1 MRQILLTL
9 LLGLSVIA
17 WTQDAPDVRP
27 MLRDVFP
34 VSQLKPG
41 MRGYGL
47 TVFKGTR
54 IERFEVEV
62 VGVLENA
69 LYGYPLVMI
78 MMRGGPITERG
89 AMVIAGMSGSP
100 IFIEGKIVGALA
112 YGFGFPKEPVA
123 LVTPLEAMLTNLH
136 PRAESQIAELRGG
149 HLIRKPV
156 RLAGVRY
163 AGVYIGHEPP
173 TMPNVAWARPL
184 MTPIMVSGVSPRTMK
199 YLEAVFKPYGLTP
212 LMAPGGS
219 TAKQVPVRFEPGAA
233 VGTPLATGDID
244 LTAIGTLTYR
254 RGDYVLAFGHPF
266 FGLGAVQMPM
276 HAAEI
281 VDVFSSYLNSFK
293 LGNRAQPLGAIYY
306 DGAFAVAGRM
316 GQRAQMIPMHARISH
331 PARALQ
337 REFHCEVFNHP
348 MFTSQIALT
357 AATEFLERVHFDMG
371 EASATVRWRLQTRP
385 FGEIHY
391 ENRVATR
398 DSLAFAALGDLSYVL
413 NLLLNAREQKCELE
427 RIELEIE
434 VQAGKGAAV
443 IDSLQLDRF
452 TYRPGERIEAT
463 VQVRTRDGGVETYRT
478 HLRLPADMMP
488 GRHMLQVSAGGGGV
502 PAGASGLL
510 ALLLGEGMLGSG
522 GDTESQLRAFLNRE
536 RNHQMVLTLN
546 LPFPTISVGGAPLLQ
561 PPPSMRS
568 VFLSPRLSKAQQTPD
583 RLKQVVDTPHAL
595 EGAQSVMI
603 TVLPADTGRS
613 PVAQFAALALA
624 EGAEGQEVQTE
635 TDASEMSLPQGEET
649 VVIEYPS
656 SLRGESP
663 FPFPTTEVGTRP
675 DTRTVSRAARQWQPD
690 RFEQLRRGTFEG
702 AGLSLDGAIRP
713 SVMPRT
719 LPSVPLGFVWS
730 VESDGAS
737 RLLLGGGDSRAR
749 IVAIG
754 GEESSGQTYPALPGA
769 FVTALARHED
779 GTLYAG
785 VSPEGV
791 LCRVKPDSYEVVARL
806 NAHYVNALRWH
817 AGVLYIATGAPAQIL
832 AWDGTTLRQLL
843 TIDETHFSALAIGA
857 DGTVYAGTSERGMV
871 YRIEPAGAIRPLA
884 TLSEPSVVALTTD
897 AQGNLY
903 IASAPSGQIYRWT
916 PTGGLTPLRSDLKRE
931 WRALILHEGN
941 LYALTPD
948 EVYQIP
954 LDADTAQP
962 ALIFRQQG
970 LQLIAGVVGKRLLLA
985 SVDGRL
991 HALEPTTEGVYLSP
1005 VLDAGAPARWGA
1017 LRWSASL
1024 PEGAQLILQ
1033 TRSGNTPEPDA
1044 RWSAW
1049 TTAYENAEGSAVLS
1063 PPAQY
1068 LQVRVQ
1074 LKGGGTL
1081 HRFSVNYMPQN
1092 RPPTVE
1098 LLGITP
1104 YQAVSDKHTLRWRG
1118 RDPDNDTLRYE
1129 VQIARDGSTQWE
1141 PLKNGQKIQVS
1152 GTFTP
1157 DAPPHID
1164 ISATEDIPE
1173 DIREQLRQ
1181 EMSQIQAQLDPNLV
1195 KEFSLDVRMEIPE
1208 TSSEGAAES
1217 EGAPSRAERPDAKT
1231 QFVWDTTKMPD
1242 GVYLLRVMATDE
1254 PASPTDYATVYSPA
1268 VPIVVC
1274 NTPPVVSV
1282 RERDIKVS
1290 AEGVVELSGI
1300 ALQYFEERAPASERN
1315 DGESGANARI
1325 RRILRQSAPIVG
1337 VQYQIGEGDW
1347 LSAEPLDGMFD
1358 SAFEPFRIR
1367 TKPLPAGE
1375 HTLRIKVF
1383 NGAGKSAVVEQKVSV
1398 PLQPAIT
1405 IKQ

>member
-9 LLGLSVIA
+9 LLGLLVFA
-17 WTQDAPDVRP
+17 WSQDAPDVRP

-47 TVFKGTR
+47 TVFKGTQ

-69 LYGYPLVMI
+69 LYGYPLVVI
-78 MMRGGPITERG
+78 MMHGGPITERG

-112 YGFGFPKEPVA
+112 YGFGFPKEPIA

-136 PRAESQIAELRGG
+136 PRAESQIAALRGG

-173 TMPNVAWARPL
+173 TTPNVAWARPL

-199 YLEAVFKPYGLTP
+199 YLEAIFKPYGLTP

-266 FGLGAVQMPM
+266 LGLGAVQMPM

-281 VDVFSSYLNSFK
+281 VDVFSSYLSSFK

-316 GQRAQMIPMHARISH
+316 GQRAPMIPMHARISH

-348 MFTSQIALT
+348 MFTSPIALI

-385 FGEIHY
+385 FGEISY

-398 DSLAFAALGDLSYVL
+398 DSLAFAALGDLNYVL
-413 NLLLNAREQKCELE
+413 NLLLNAREQKYALE
-427 RIELEIE
+427 RIDLEIE
-434 VQAGKGAAV
+434 VHAGKGAAV
-443 IDSLQLDRF
+443 IDSLQVDRF

-463 VQVRTRDGGVETYRT
+463 VQVRTRDGSVDTYRT

-488 GRHMLQVSAGGGGV
+488 GRYMLQVSAGGGGV
-502 PAGASGLL
+502 PTSASGLL

-536 RNHQMVLTLN
+536 RNHQMVITLN
-546 LPFPTISVGGAPLLQ
+546 LPFPTISVGGVPLLQ
-561 PPPSMRS
+561 PPPPLRS
-568 VFLSPRLSKAQQTPD
+568 VFLSPRVSQAQQTPD
-583 RLKQVVDTPHAL
+583 RIKQVVDTPHVL

-603 TVLPADTGRS
+603 TVLPADTGTGRS
-613 PVAQFAALALA
+613 PIAQFASLPFA
-624 EGAEGQEVQTE
+624 EEQEVQTE
-635 TDASEMSLPQGEET
+635 TDASEVSLPQGGET
-649 VVIEYPS
+649 VVSEYPS
-656 SLRGESP
+656 SLQGESP
-663 FPFPTTEVGTRP
+663 SPLPATEVGTRP
-675 DTRTVSRAARQWQPD
+675 DTRTVSRAARQWQPN
-690 RFEQLRRGTFEG
+690 RFEQLRRGSLEG
-702 AGLSLDGAIRP
+702 AGLGMDGTICP
-713 SVMPRT
+713 SVVPRT
-719 LPSVPLGFVWS
+719 LPSAPMGFVWS
-730 VESDGAS
+730 IESDGTGG
-737 RLLLGGGDSRAR
+737 LLLGGGDSRAR
-749 IVAIG
+749 IVAISG
-754 GEESSGQTYPALPGA
+754 ESSGQTYPTLPGA

-779 GTLYAG
+779 DTLYAG
-785 VSPEGV
+785 LSPEGV
-791 LCRVKPDSYEVVARL
+791 LCRVKPDGYEIVARL
-806 NAHYVNALRWH
+806 DAHYVNALRWH

-843 TIDETHFSALAIGA
+843 TTDETHFSALAIGA

-871 YRIEPAGAIRPLA
+871 YRIEPAGAIRPVA
-884 TLSEPSVVALTTD
+884 TLSEPSVVALTAD

-931 WRALILHEGN
+931 WRALILHEDH

-954 LDADTAQP
+954 LGADTVQP

-970 LQLIAGVVGKRLLLA
+970 LQLIGGVVGKRLLLA

-991 HALEPTTEGVYLSP
+991 HALEPADEGVYLSP

-1024 PEGAQLILQ
+1024 PDGAQLVLQ

-1044 RWSAW
+1044 RWSPW
-1049 TTAYENAEGSAVLS
+1049 TTAYENAEGSTILS

-1074 LKGGGTL
+1074 LKGGATL
-1081 HRFSVNYMPQN
+1081 HRFSVSYMPQN

-1118 RDPDNDTLRYE
+1118 HDPDNDTLCYE
-1129 VQIARDGSTQWE
+1129 VQIARDGSTEWE
-1141 PLKNGQKIQVS
+1141 PLKNGQKIQAS

-1157 DAPPHID
+1157 DAPSHID

-1173 DIREQLRQ
+1173 DLREQLRQ
-1181 EMSQIQAQLDPNLV
+1181 EMSQIQAQLNPNLV
-1195 KEFSLDVRMEIPE
+1195 KQLSTNIKMEFTEI
-1208 TSSEGAAES
+1208 SSEDAAES
-1217 EGAPSRAERPDAKT
+1217 EGTPSRAERPDAKT

-1254 PASPTDYATVYSPA
+1254 PASPTDCATVYSPA

-1290 AEGVVELSGI
+1290 AEGIVELSGI
-1300 ALQYFEERAPASERN
+1300 ALQYFEERASASAEN
-1315 DGESGANARI
+1315 KGESGANARN

-1347 LSAEPLDGMFD
+1347 FSAEPLDGMFD

-1375 HTLRIKVF
+1375 HTLRLKVF

-1398 PLQPAIT
+1398 PLQPTIT

>member
-1 MRQILLTL
+1 MRQILLTV
-9 LLGLSVIA
+9 LLGLSMFA
-17 WTQDAPDVRP
+17 WSQDAPDVRP

-47 TVFKGTR
+47 TVFKGTQ

-69 LYGYPLVMI
+69 LYGYPLVVI
-78 MMRGGPITERG
+78 MMHGGPITERG

-199 YLEAVFKPYGLTP
+199 YLEAIFKPYGLTP

-281 VDVFSSYLNSFK
+281 VDVFSSYLSSFK

-316 GQRAQMIPMHARISH
+316 GQRAPMIPMHARISH

-348 MFTSQIALT
+348 MFTSQIALI
-357 AATEFLERVHFDMG
+357 AATEFLERVHFAVG

-385 FGEIHY
+385 FGEISY

-398 DSLAFAALGDLSYVL
+398 DSLAFAALGDLNYVL
-413 NLLLNAREQKCELE
+413 NLLLNAREQKYALE
-427 RIELEIE
+427 RIDLEIE
-434 VQAGKGAAV
+434 VHAGKGAAV
-443 IDSLQLDRF
+443 IDSLQVDRF

-463 VQVRTRDGGVETYRT
+463 VQVRTRDGSVDTYRT
-478 HLRLPADMMP
+478 HLRLPADMML
-488 GRHMLQVSAGGGGV
+488 GRYMLQVSAGGGGV
-502 PAGASGLL
+502 PTSASGLL

-536 RNHQMVLTLN
+536 RNHQMVITLN
-546 LPFPTISVGGAPLLQ
+546 LPFPTISVGCVPLLQ
-561 PPPSMRS
+561 PPPPLRS
-568 VFLSPRLSKAQQTPD
+568 VFLSPRVSQAQQTPD
-583 RLKQVVDTPHAL
+583 RIKQVVDTPHVL

-603 TVLPADTGRS
+603 TVLPADTGTGRS
-613 PVAQFAALALA
+613 PIAQFASLPFA
-624 EGAEGQEVQTE
+624 EEQEVQTE
-635 TDASEMSLPQGEET
+635 TDASEVSLPQGGET
-649 VVIEYPS
+649 VVSEYPS
-656 SLRGESP
+656 SLQGESP
-663 FPFPTTEVGTRP
+663 SPLPATEVGTRP
-675 DTRTVSRAARQWQPD
+675 DTRTVSRAARQWQPN
-690 RFEQLRRGTFEG
+690 RFEQLRRGSLEG
-702 AGLSLDGAIRP
+702 AGLGMDGTICP
-713 SVMPRT
+713 SVVPRT
-719 LPSVPLGFVWS
+719 LPSAPMGFVWS
-730 VESDGAS
+730 IESDGTGG
-737 RLLLGGGDSRAR
+737 LLLGGGDSRAR
-749 IVAIG
+749 IVAISG
-754 GEESSGQTYPALPGA
+754 ESSGQTYPTLPGA

-779 GTLYAG
+779 DTLYAG
-785 VSPEGV
+785 LSPEGV
-791 LCRVKPDSYEVVARL
+791 LCRVKPDGYEIVARL
-806 NAHYVNALRWH
+806 DAHYVNALRWH

-843 TIDETHFSALAIGA
+843 TTDETHFSALAIGA

-871 YRIEPAGAIRPLA
+871 YRIEPAGAIRPVA
-884 TLSEPSVVALTTD
+884 TLSEPSVVALTAD

-931 WRALILHEGN
+931 WRALILHEDH

-954 LDADTAQP
+954 LGADTVQP

-970 LQLIAGVVGKRLLLA
+970 LQLICGVVGKRLLLA

-991 HALEPTTEGVYLSP
+991 HALEPADEGVYLSP
-1005 VLDAGAPARWGA
+1005 VLDAGVPARWGA

-1024 PEGAQLILQ
+1024 PDGAQLVLQ

-1044 RWSAW
+1044 RWSPW
-1049 TTAYENAEGSAVLS
+1049 TTAYENAEGSTILS

-1074 LKGGGTL
+1074 LKGGATL
-1081 HRFSVNYMPQN
+1081 HRFSVSYMPQN

-1118 RDPDNDTLRYE
+1118 HDPDNDTLCYE
-1129 VQIARDGSTQWE
+1129 VQIARDGSTEWE
-1141 PLKNGQKIQVS
+1141 PLKNGQKIQAS

-1157 DAPPHID
+1157 DAPSHID

-1181 EMSQIQAQLDPNLV
+1181 QVSQIQAQLDPNLV
-1195 KEFSLDVRMEIPE
+1195 KQLSTNIEVELTEI
-1208 TSSEGAAES
+1208 SSEEAAES

-1231 QFVWDTTKMPD
+1231 QFVWDPTKMPD

-1254 PASPTDYATVYSPA
+1254 PASPTDCATVYSPA

-1274 NTPPVVSV
+1274 NTPPVASV

-1290 AEGVVELSGI
+1290 AEGIVELSGI
-1300 ALQYFEERAPASERN
+1300 ALQYFEERASASAEN
-1315 DGESGANARI
+1315 KGESGANARN

-1347 LSAEPLDGMFD
+1347 FSAEPLDGMFD

-1375 HTLRIKVF
+1375 HTLRLKVF

-1398 PLQPAIT
+1398 PLQPTIT
-1405 IKQ
+1405 IKL

>member
-1 MRQILLTL
+1 MRQIWLTL
-9 LLGLSVIA
+9 FWALLVFA
-17 WTQDAPDVRP
+17 WSQDAPDVRP
-27 MLRDVFP
+27 MLHDVFP

-47 TVFKGTR
+47 TVFKGTK
-54 IERFEVEV
+54 IERFEVEI

-163 AGVYIGHEPP
+163 AGVYIGHERP
-173 TMPNVAWARPL
+173 TTPNVAWARPL
-184 MTPIMVSGVSPRTMK
+184 MTPMMVSGVSPRTMK
-199 YLEAVFKPYGLTP
+199 YLKAIFKPYGLTP

-233 VGTPLATGDID
+233 VGTPLAMGDID

-266 FGLGAVQMPM
+266 LSLGAVQMPM

-281 VDVFSSYLNSFK
+281 VDVFSSYLSSFK
-293 LGNRAQPLGAIYY
+293 LGNRAQPLGTIYY
-306 DGAFAVAGRM
+306 DGAFAVAGRI
-316 GQRAQMIPMHARISH
+316 GQHAPMIPMHARISH

-357 AATEFLERVHFDMG
+357 AAVEFLERVHFDMG

-385 FGEIHY
+385 YGEIRY

-398 DSLAFAALGDLSYVL
+398 DSLAFAALGDLNNVL
-413 NLLLNAREQKCELE
+413 NLLLNAREQKYELE
-427 RIELEIE
+427 RIDVEIE
-434 VQAGKGAAV
+434 VHACRGASV
-443 IDSLQLDRF
+443 IDSLQVDRF

-463 VQVRTRDGGVETYRT
+463 MQVRTRDGSVDTYRT

-488 GRHMLQVSAGGGGV
+488 GRYMLQVSAGGEGV
-502 PAGASGLL
+502 PTGASGLP

-561 PPPSMRS
+561 PPPPMRS
-568 VFLSPRLSKAQQTPD
+568 VFLSPRVSQAQQTPD
-583 RLKQVVDTPHAL
+583 RIKQVVDTPHVL

-603 TVLPADTGRS
+603 TVLPADTGVGRS
-613 PVAQFAALALA
+613 PLAHFASLPFA
-624 EGAEGQEVQTE
+624 EEYEAQTE
-635 TDASEMSLPQGEET
+635 TDASEVSLPQGGET

-656 SLRGESP
+656 PLQGSESP
-663 FPFPTTEVGTRP
+663 FPLPATEVGARP
-675 DTRTVSRAARQWQPD
+675 DTRTVSRAARQWQPNQ
-690 RFEQLRRGTFEG
+690 FEQLRRGTLEG
-702 AGLSLDGAIRP
+702 AELGMDGTIRP
-713 SVMPRT
+713 SVVPRT
-719 LPSVPLGFVWS
+719 LPSVPMGFVWS
-730 VESDGAS
+730 VETDGTGG
-737 RLLLGGGDSRAR
+737 LLLGGGDSRAR

-754 GEESSGQTYPALPGA
+754 GESSGQTYPTLPGTFA
-769 FVTALARHED
+769 TALARHED

-785 VSPEGV
+785 LSPEGV
-791 LCRVKPDSYEVVARL
+791 LCRVTPDGYETIARL

-832 AWDGTTLRQLL
+832 AWDGTTLQRLL

-871 YRIEPAGAIRPLA
+871 YRIEPTGAIRPLA
-884 TLSEPSVVALTTD
+884 TLPEPSVVALTTD

-903 IASAPSGQIYRWT
+903 IASGSSGQLYRWT
-916 PTGGLTPLRSDLKRE
+916 PMGGLTPLRSDLKRE
-931 WRALILHEGN
+931 WHALILHEGN

-970 LQLIAGVVGKRLLLA
+970 LQLIGGVAGERLTLA

-991 HALEPTTEGVYLSP
+991 HALEPAAEGVYLSP

-1024 PEGAQLILQ
+1024 SDGAQLVLQ

-1044 RWSAW
+1044 RWSPW
-1049 TTAYENAEGSAVLS
+1049 TTAYENAEGSTILS

-1074 LKGGGTL
+1074 LKGGATL
-1081 HRFSVNYMPQN
+1081 HRFSVSYMPQN

-1157 DAPPHID
+1157 DAMPAID
-1164 ISATEDIPE
+1164 ISADGDLAEA
-1173 DIREQLRQ
+1173 IREQLQ
-1181 EMSQIQAQLDPNLV
+1181 QQTSQIQAQLDPNLV
-1195 KEFSLDVRMEIPE
+1195 KHLSTNIEVEITE
-1208 TSSEGAAES
+1208 ISSEDAAES
-1217 EGAPSRAERPDAKT
+1217 EGMPSRAERSDAKT

-1254 PASPTDYATVYSPA
+1254 PASPTDCATVYSPA

-1282 RERDIKVS
+1282 RERDITVS

-1300 ALQYFEERAPASERN
+1300 ALQYFEERANASAEN
-1315 DGESGANARI
+1315 EDESGANART

-1347 LSAEPLDGMFD
+1347 FSAEPLDGMFD

-1367 TKPLPAGE
+1367 TKPLPVGE
-1375 HTLRIKVF
+1375 HNLRLKVF

-1398 PLQPAIT
+1398 PLQPTVT